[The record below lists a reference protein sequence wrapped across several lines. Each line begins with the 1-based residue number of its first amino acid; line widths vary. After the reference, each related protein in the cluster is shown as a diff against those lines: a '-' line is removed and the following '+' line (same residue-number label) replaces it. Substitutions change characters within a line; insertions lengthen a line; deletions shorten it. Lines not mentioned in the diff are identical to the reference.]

1 MISKTENNI
10 KNVVFDMNEKILEKI
25 KLFSNKLK
33 ENIRSGLGYES
44 TEEIIVKKIIL
55 NI

>member
-1 MISKTENNI
+1 MEYYNI
-10 KNVVFDMNEKILEKI
+10 RKIN
-25 KLFSNKLK
+25 FSNDEL
-33 ENIRSGLGYES
+33 NIAFAVRSGLGYES